1 MSSEQ
6 STSQSY
12 HIDLNPPDPSPSRAQ
27 RTHDLSTLLSL
38 YYFLFAWCLQAVSL
52 FFRFDTGLLSQIPF
66 FFKTINYTSLPRSL
80 SQNLSCIP
88 FFFVSMS
95 MISYVRS
102 RKTLDLGTPK
112 KEKELFTCT

>member
-38 YYFLFAWCLQAVSL
+38 YYFLFAWCLQAVSP
-52 FFRFDTGLLSQIPF
+52 FFRLTLAFCH
-66 FFKTINYTSLPRSL
+66 KSL
-80 SQNLSCIP
+80 
-88 FFFVSMS
+88 F
-95 MISYVRS
+95 
-102 RKTLDLGTPK
+102 
-112 KEKELFTCT
+112 